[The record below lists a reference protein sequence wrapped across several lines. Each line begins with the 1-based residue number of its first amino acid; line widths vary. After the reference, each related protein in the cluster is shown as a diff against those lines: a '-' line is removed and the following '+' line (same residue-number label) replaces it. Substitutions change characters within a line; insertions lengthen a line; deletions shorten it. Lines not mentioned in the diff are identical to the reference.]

1 MGHNIP
7 DVKPGT
13 QYHIDGM
20 GQNKLCPFSLL
31 CGVALSDQ
39 TVPNM
44 GNLHVF
50 PGSHLHSGLQKYY
63 VEKINDDD
71 QGEADVSKPDLGE
84 SVQVLLRP
92 GDIVL
97 AHQLLAH
104 RVGVNT
110 SEHIRYQL
118 YYRVQHKDHEDLK
131 GYIVDDPWIE
141 FAI

>member
-1 MGHNIP
+1 
-7 DVKPGT
+7 
-13 QYHIDGM
+13 M
-20 GQNKLCPFSLL
+20 GQNKLHPFTLL

-39 TVPNM
+39 QHPNM

-50 PGSHLHSGLQKYY
+50 PSSHLYEPLQKYY
-63 VEKINDDD
+63 QDLINDDNQNEGD
-71 QGEADVSKPDLGE
+71 NRKPNLGD
-84 SVQVLLRP
+84 SVQVLLSP
-92 GDIVL
+92 GDVVI

-118 YYRVQHKDHEDLK
+118 YYRITHKDHAALK
-131 GYIVDDPWIE
+131 PYIIQNPWAE